1 MPNSKRPVVLCILD
15 GWGIGSTEADNA
27 PYLAQTPNMDRISAA
42 GPRAQLLTHGAH
54 AGLPDGQFGNSEV
67 GHTNIG
73 AGRVVPMDLV
83 RIDQAVADGSFAQE
97 HAFAEFIAV
106 LKNTGGAAHL
116 IGLVSDGGVHSQI
129 QHMIAA
135 INALSEAGIPV
146 RIHALTDGRDVSP
159 KSVQGYLEQL
169 IAACPNGVKIA
180 TVIGR
185 YYAMDRD
192 NRWER
197 VARAF
202 GAIAHGVRGEGVD
215 LRADSDPMGI
225 VQDAYARGETD
236 EFIPPTVL
244 GDYAGIQDGDG
255 LFCMSF
261 RADRAREI
269 LAALGDP
276 AFDAFDTGARPVLA
290 ARLGMVDYSEA
301 HDLYMTAVFPK
312 REIINTL
319 GAWVAQKGLRQFR
332 LAETEKYPHVT
343 FFLNGGVEAPEPG
356 EDRYMAPSPKVATYD
371 LQPEMSAPEVAD
383 HLVAAIE
390 GDYDLIVVN
399 FANPD
404 MVGHTGDLGAAVRA
418 CEAVDAALGRAL
430 DALNKVGGAM
440 IVTADHGN
448 CEMMRDPVTGGPHT
462 AHTINPVPVVLV
474 GGPEGAQLR
483 DGRLADLAPT
493 LLELMGVD
501 QPDEMTGM
509 SLLR

>member
-1 MPNSKRPVVLCILD
+1 
-15 GWGIGSTEADNA
+15 
-27 PYLAQTPNMDRISAA
+27 
-42 GPRAQLLTHGAH
+42 
-54 AGLPDGQFGNSEV
+54 
-67 GHTNIG
+67 
-73 AGRVVPMDLV
+73 
-83 RIDQAVADGSFAQE
+83 
-97 HAFAEFIAV
+97 
-106 LKNTGGAAHL
+106 
-116 IGLVSDGGVHSQI
+116 
-129 QHMIAA
+129 
-135 INALSEAGIPV
+135 
-146 RIHALTDGRDVSP
+146 
-159 KSVQGYLEQL
+159 
-169 IAACPNGVKIA
+169 
-180 TVIGR
+180 
-185 YYAMDRD
+185 MDRD

-197 VARAF
+197 VARAY

-215 LRADSDPMGI
+215 LRADADPMGV
-225 VQDAYARGETD
+225 VQDAYVRGETD

-255 LFCMSF
+255 LFCMNF

-290 ARLGMVDYSEA
+290 ARLGMVDYSKA

-448 CEMMRDPVTGGPHT
+448 CEMMRDPVTGEPHT

-501 QPDEMTGM
+501 QPDEMTGV